1 MRVSIRIT
9 EFVDFG
15 KIPRQTY
22 SLLPGKIH
30 FQHNRIRKHTAT
42 NQPTN
47 IHTYIHTYI
56 NDCSFVCS
64 WLFFAS
70 SQKRL
75 RSARAQC
82 LVRRWYIAVVV
93 GSFCCLLLAAAI
105 FVSSF
110 FFNFLLLFLIFVLL
124 EEYECIY
131 THTQISRAV
140 FCCALVILFLNFL
153 VFLKGYYVYM
163 ASPGTQIGFS
173 MIMSIENVECAREK
187 V

>member
-93 GSFCCLLLAAAI
+93 GSFCCLLLAAAV

-131 THTQISRAV
+131 THTHR
-140 FCCALVILFLNFL
+140 FL
-153 VFLKGYYVYM
+153 VLFFVVRQSFCFLIF
-163 ASPGTQIGFS
+163 QFFS
-173 MIMSIENVECAREK
+173 KVIMFIWHHQGRRLDFP
-187 V
+187 